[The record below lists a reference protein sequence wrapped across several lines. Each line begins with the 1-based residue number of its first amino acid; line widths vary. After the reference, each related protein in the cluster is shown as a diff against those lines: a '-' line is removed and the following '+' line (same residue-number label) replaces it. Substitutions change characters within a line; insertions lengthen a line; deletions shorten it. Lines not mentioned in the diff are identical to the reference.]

1 MIGMSVHCSVLTTVT
16 NRTALIVPATNES
29 EKNSNT
35 NIGMS
40 DDSQKLASSRKLGSE
55 THNYMSRDSKDES
68 QKREMVRIKK
78 DDSIIE
84 KDNLKLQLKLNAQL
98 ITPQGLLSAIKCP
111 SVCVLELKGL
121 TEEDVREL
129 LILYIGESNVSDRLV
144 KLVKDVSSGNAFWC
158 KSIANFIIENG
169 MEDLMLDGIKNQN
182 NLENSLQFLM
192 FCRLDRF
199 TSLQQ
204 LVAKTASIVG
214 FEFSFSVL
222 FSVMKSTGNILS
234 SLETLQEHGFIYLK
248 SKLKDDFIFCF
259 QNEEIYRM
267 LYEVTPK
274 R

>member
-16 NRTALIVPATNES
+16 NRTALIVPTSNES
-29 EKNSNT
+29 DKNSN
-35 NIGMS
+35 IAMS
-40 DDSQKLASSRKLGSE
+40 EDSQKLPSSRKIGSDVQNE
-55 THNYMSRDSKDES
+55 TSRDSKDVS
-68 QKREMVRIKK
+68 QKRGEMEKMRK

-98 ITPQGLLSAIKCP
+98 ITPQGLLSAVKSP

-121 TEEDVREL
+121 TVEDVREL

-158 KSIANFIIENG
+158 KSIANFIIEND
-169 MEDLMLDGIKNQN
+169 MEDLTLDGIKNQN

-222 FSVMKSTGNILS
+222 FSVMKSSGNILS
-234 SLETLQEHGFIYLK
+234 SLEALQEHGFIYLK

>member
-1 MIGMSVHCSVLTTVT
+1 MPASYESDKNPNIAMS
-16 NRTALIVPATNES
+16 E
-29 EKNSNT
+29 
-35 NIGMS
+35 
-40 DDSQKLASSRKLGSE
+40 DSQKFPSSRKLGSDVHNE
-55 THNYMSRDSKDES
+55 TSRDSKDLS
-68 QKREMVRIKK
+68 QEREMEKMRK

-98 ITPQGLLSAIKCP
+98 ITPQGLLAALKSP

-121 TEEDVREL
+121 TAEDVRDL
-129 LILYIGESNVSDRLV
+129 LVLYIGESNVSDRLV

-158 KSIANFIIENG
+158 KSIANFIIEND
-169 MEDLMLDGIKNQN
+169 MEDLTLDGIKNQN

-222 FSVMKSTGNILS
+222 FSVMKSSGNILS
-234 SLETLQEHGFIYLK
+234 SLEALQEHGFIYLK